1 MEVDTD
7 LRERAAA
14 QRVLSSLADWE
25 PGAVRALA
33 VAVGL
38 AERPLCEFSQPLD
51 YLADVLEH
59 PELTGDLANLRMR
72 RSLRL
77 MARHPRLPELLERL
91 EGADGAPWGQLR
103 AALGG

>member
-1 MEVDTD
+1 
-7 LRERAAA
+7 
-14 QRVLSSLADWE
+14 
-25 PGAVRALA
+25 VRSGRWPWPWASRRGRCA
-33 VAVGL
+33 
-38 AERPLCEFSQPLD
+38 RFSQPLD